1 MKERLSSI
9 WSKSWVRYTTVAV
22 VALGIGG
29 AAATAEP
36 EEVVVERVVE
46 TEVEVPVE
54 TIVEREIE
62 VPVETVVE
70 VEVPAT
76 AEELAALDEREALL
90 DERESALD
98 TRELALD
105 ERESA
110 LIVAEEIAAMSVIA
124 RDGLYLVGTDIV
136 AGTYKADG
144 DGTGCYWEITS
155 DASGEFGSLVSN
167 HFGDAL
173 GQRIQVRDGQ
183 YVSVSDCGEWAIQ
196 P

>member
-1 MKERLSSI
+1 MKERLSNI
-9 WSKSWVRYTTVAV
+9 WAKSWVRYTTVAV
-22 VALGIGG
+22 VALGVGG

-36 EEVVVERVVE
+36 EEVVVERIVE
-46 TEVEVPVE
+46 VEVEVPVE

-70 VEVPAT
+70 VPAT
-76 AEELAALDEREALL
+76 ADELAALDARETGLDERKNALDAREAALDEREA
-90 DERESALD
+90 ALV
-98 TRELALD
+98 
-105 ERESA
+105 
-110 LIVAEEIAAMSVIA
+110 VAEEIAAMSVIT

-144 DGTGCYWEITS
+144 DGSGCYWEITN
-155 DASGEFGSLVSN
+155 DASGEFGSIAAN

-183 YVSVSDCGEWAIQ
+183 YVAVSDCGDWTIQ